1 MAYIPLAQAPFSP
14 DRPTEMTMF
23 KRFALSALTLAALQS
38 APALSMAQAADV
50 VAKPIAAAKITYLVT
65 GQDLRKCAF
74 PFCGG
79 YYVKAVNQ
87 PLTKCTDG
95 SYARSCHAVLLN
107 TDALGWT
114 DEQRAKFQES
124 FGAGKALVQGNLAKG
139 DIQGISA
146 DVLTV
151 YDAWQGQT
159 ARKPAGSFYVV
170 RDTGIRCI
178 TTPCPSLS
186 AQLLNSAQPATT
198 PDLDLSATGATD
210 EQIAATGPALGTS
223 GVFVAGSIVSTRT
236 TDLTGKVRKGSK
248 LVASEFYLPAK
259 P

>member
-1 MAYIPLAQAPFSP
+1 MH
-14 DRPTEMTMF
+14 MF

-38 APALSMAQAADV
+38 APALSLAQSLDLA
-50 VAKPIAAAKITYLVT
+50 AKPAPARATITYQVT
-65 GQDLRKCAF
+65 ALDMRKCAF

-79 YYVKAVNQ
+79 YFVKAVNQ

-114 DEQRAKFQES
+114 DEQRAKFSES
-124 FGAGKALVQGNLAKG
+124 FGAGQALVQGNLAKG
-139 DIQGISA
+139 DVQGIA
-146 DVLTV
+146 ANVLTV
-151 YDAWQGQT
+151 SSALQGQT

-170 RDTGIRCI
+170 KDTGIRCI

-186 AQLLNSAQPATT
+186 AQLLNTAKPATT
-198 PDLDLSATGATD
+198 PDLNLDATGATQ
-210 EQIAATGPALGTS
+210 EQLEGTGPALGTT
-223 GVFVAGSIVSTRT
+223 GLVVAGTIVPTRST
-236 TDLTGKVRKGSK
+236 DFAGKVRRGTQ
-248 LVASEFYLPAK
+248 LVASEFYLSAK

>member
-1 MAYIPLAQAPFSP
+1 MAYIPHAQAPFSP
-14 DRPTEMTMF
+14 DCPTEMNMF

-50 VAKPIAAAKITYLVT
+50 VAKPVAAKITYLVT
-65 GQDLRKCAF
+65 GQDMRKCAF

-79 YYVKAVNQ
+79 YFVKAVNQ
-87 PLTKCTDG
+87 PLTKCADG
-95 SYARSCHAVLLN
+95 TYARTCHAVTLN

-124 FGAGKALVQGNLAKG
+124 FGAGQALVQGNLAKG
-139 DIQGISA
+139 DIQGIAA

-151 YDAWQGQT
+151 QDAWQGQT
-159 ARKPAGSFYVV
+159 ARKPSGSFYVV
-170 RDTGIRCI
+170 KDTGIRCI

-186 AQLLNSAQPATT
+186 AQLLNSAARPTT

-210 EQIAATGPALGTS
+210 EQIAATGSALSTT
-223 GVFVAGSIVSTRT
+223 GVFVAGTIVPTRT
-236 TDLTGKVRKGSK
+236 TDFAGKTRRGNK

>member
-1 MAYIPLAQAPFSP
+1 
-14 DRPTEMTMF
+14 MF
-23 KRFALSALTLAALQS
+23 KRFILSALTLAALQL
-38 APALSMAQAADV
+38 APMLAQAQDA
-50 VAKPIAAAKITYLVT
+50 VAKPTLPAKITYLVT
-65 GQDLRKCAF
+65 SQDMRKCAF

-87 PLTKCTDG
+87 PLTKCADG

-198 PDLDLSATGATD
+198 PDLDLSATGATGATD